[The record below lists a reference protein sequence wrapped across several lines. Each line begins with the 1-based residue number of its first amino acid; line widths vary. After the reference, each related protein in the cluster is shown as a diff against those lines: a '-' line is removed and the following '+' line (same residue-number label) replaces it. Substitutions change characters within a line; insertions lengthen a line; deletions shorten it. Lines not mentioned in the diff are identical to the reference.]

1 MTSKISLSGG
11 LGFLCGAAALAI
23 LGAPAIAEQAG
34 IQEVTVIAE
43 RATTTVVGRT
53 SSGAAI
59 ELLEL
64 RHRVRFADLNL
75 ATPSGATDLEKR
87 VSNAAK
93 SACDELDKLYPLE
106 AKEATCA
113 KRRPTPPCRE
123 VHAAVAAAEQRA
135 KAGTK

>member
-1 MTSKISLSGG
+1 MTSKISLSSG
-11 LGFLCGAAALAI
+11 LGFLCGAAALGI

-34 IQEVTVIAE
+34 MQEVTVIAE
-43 RATTTVVGRT
+43 RPTTTVVGRT
-53 SSGAAI
+53 SSGVAI
-59 ELLEL
+59 ELIEL
-64 RHRVRFADLNL
+64 RHRVSFADLNL
-75 ATPSGATDLEKR
+75 ATPSGAADLGKR

-106 AKEATCA
+106 AKEANCA
-113 KRRPTPPCRE
+113 KKSADAAMSQ

>member
-1 MTSKISLSGG
+1 MTNKTLLSRAA
-11 LGFLCGAAALAI
+11 GFVCAAAALGIA
-23 LGAPAIAEQAG
+23 GAPAIAEQAG

-43 RATTTVVGRT
+43 RPTTTVVGRT

-64 RHRVRFADLNL
+64 RHRVSFADLNL
-75 ATPSGATDLEKR
+75 ATHAGATDLEKR

-106 AKEATCA
+106 AKEANCA
-113 KRRPTPPCRE
+113 KKAADAAMSQ

>member
-43 RATTTVVGRT
+43 RPTTTVVGRT

-64 RHRVRFADLNL
+64 RHRVSYADLNL
-75 ATPSGATDLEKR
+75 ATHSGATDLEKR

-106 AKEATCA
+106 AKDANCEKKAA
-113 KRRPTPPCRE
+113 DAAMSQ